1 MPTKV
6 TADVALARMRA
17 FAARVNVRMQEYRRN
32 HPGQSVPIDDTLS
45 RILEH
50 DPEYTPPRPRT
61 RRSGRPPLLNPGI
74 FTVQA
79 VAEALETT
87 VSDLLAEP
95 QHVSPRDLLTPEQ
108 RRTLR
113 DATGILRAL
122 FDLDDPTIGAD

>member
-1 MPTKV
+1 MG
-6 TADVALARMRA
+6 AL
-17 FAARVNVRMQEYRRN
+17 AARVNVRMQEYRRN
-32 HPGQSVPIDDTLS
+32 HPSQSVPIDDTLS

-50 DPEYTPPRPRT
+50 DPAYNPPRPRT
-61 RRSGRPPLLNPGI
+61 RRIARPPLLNPGI

-87 VSDLLAEP
+87 VGDLLAEP

-113 DATGILRAL
+113 DVTSILRDL
-122 FDLDDPTIGAD
+122 FDLDDPTC